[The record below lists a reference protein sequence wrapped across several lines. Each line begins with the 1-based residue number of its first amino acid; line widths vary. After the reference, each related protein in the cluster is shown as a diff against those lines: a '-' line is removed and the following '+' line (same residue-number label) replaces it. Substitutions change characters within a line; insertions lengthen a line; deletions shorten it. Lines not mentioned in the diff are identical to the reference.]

1 MCACAAFWR
10 IVSKSCDEI
19 RILNCLFFRIF
30 SSVSFVSLYQTKA
43 QRSGFCLELR
53 SKGAERGMPSPA
65 GRYTRSGLCDEVV
78 GMGFCPQTAFGGEP
92 GHRRLAKCDAGS
104 FVGTSSISLA
114 PPQAAGLVHSA
125 APPLKIAIALLDC
138 DFVLCTSA
146 QRWLF
151 LLCRAHTRCR
161 GRKPHTAAT
170 RASRRGAGA
179 LLPDRV
185 DRVDF
190 SHGGK
195 IGTFGT
201 PERDQ
206 PLPVAAV
213 DLDQNPVFP

>member
-1 MCACAAFWR
+1 M
-10 IVSKSCDEI
+10 
-19 RILNCLFFRIF
+19 F

-78 GMGFCPQTAFGGEP
+78 GVGCCPQTAFGGQP

-114 PPQAAGLVHSA
+114 PPQAAGPVHSA

-138 DFVLCTSA
+138 DFVLCTSV
-146 QRWLF
+146 QRGLF
-151 LLCRAHTRCR
+151 LPRRTHTRCR

-170 RASRRGAGA
+170 RASRCGAGVRHTR
-179 LLPDRV
+179 RV
-185 DRVDF
+185 DRADYF
-190 SHGGK
+190 HRRK
-195 IGTFGT
+195 IGTIGT
-201 PERDQ
+201 SERN
-206 PLPVAAV
+206 PPFSVAAV
-213 DLDQNPVFP
+213 GICQNSVFS